1 MSKLVSVIIPIYNG
15 DRDLPDLLDC
25 LGSQNLPSE
34 QVEYLLVDNQS
45 SDRTSDLLQAAAQN
59 NPQIIPLQATKI
71 QSAYAARNVGIKAAK
86 GEFLVFTDA
95 DCRPQPD
102 WLEHLISPFEQPQ
115 INLVIGEILGLTSN
129 NWLEIYADK
138 AQILSQQ
145 HTLNHEY
152 LPYGQTANLAIRKSS
167 LQKVGLFRPYLTT
180 GGDADI
186 CWRLQLQ
193 FPDCLVFQSGAI
205 VHHRHRSSLQ
215 EFYNQWYKYG
225 SSNRYLHQIHGVSL
239 MRQFNWQEYFY
250 RLLRWLF
257 RELPPKLIS
266 QKLLISPAL
275 ISTIAA
281 TPLSLWGTWARS
293 KGQNSCEISPQMMEI
308 EWLGE
313 EEEISIANLI

>member
-15 DRDLPDLLDC
+15 DRDLPALLDC
-25 LGSQNLPSE
+25 LRSCSETLKRSPSLSLME
-34 QVEYLLVDNQS
+34 VEYLLIDNKS
-45 SDRTSDLLQAAAQN
+45 SDRTCELLQAAAQN

-115 INLVIGEILGLTSN
+115 INLVVGEILGLASN
-129 NWLEIYADK
+129 NWLEIYADN

-193 FPDCLVFQSGAI
+193 FPDCLAFQSGAI

-215 EFYNQWYKYG
+215 DFYKQWYKYG
-225 SSNRYLHQIHGVSL
+225 SSNRYLHQIHGVNL
-239 MRQFNWQEYFY
+239 MRQFSKQEYFY

-257 RELPPKLIS
+257 RELPPKLLT
-266 QKLLISPAL
+266 QKLGINP
-275 ISTIAA
+275 AA
-281 TPLSLWGTWARS
+281 TIFSTPLGLWGTWARL
-293 KGQNSCEISPQMMEI
+293 KGQNSSEISPEMQEI
-308 EWLGE
+308 EWL
-313 EEEISIANLI
+313 